1 VKPLFKNNV
10 FTNPQGWAQKI
21 VGATWRYRW
30 MQLFTV
36 ILGLMLEMMITLVS
50 KKTPW
55 ADCTG
60 MLVFVFIAAIALP
73 LCYLRALRYFV
84 LESQSQPILRKE

>member
-1 VKPLFKNNV
+1 VKPLFENNV

-36 ILGLMLEMMITLVS
+36 IVGFMLGVMIALVS
-50 KKTPW
+50 KRTSGV
-55 ADCTG
+55 DCTV
-60 MLVFVFIAAIALP
+60 MLAFVFIAAIALP

-84 LESQSQPILRKE
+84 LESQSQPTLRKE